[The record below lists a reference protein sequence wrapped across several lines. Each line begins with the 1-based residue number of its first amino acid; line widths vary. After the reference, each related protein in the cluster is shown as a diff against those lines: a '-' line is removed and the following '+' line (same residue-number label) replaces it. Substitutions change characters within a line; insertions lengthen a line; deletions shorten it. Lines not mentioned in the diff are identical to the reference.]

1 MDDKEK
7 FVNELLE
14 YDVNSNNL
22 KGDDDDNNDDEMNNI
37 NELISRNDEEFN
49 DFNQF
54 DTEYNIILI
63 YVYRNPQGND
73 YLLASDNIPQ
83 YILDTP
89 KYIYFLLYLH

>member
-22 KGDDDDNNDDEMNNI
+22 KGDDDDDDDEMNNI

-54 DTEYNIILI
+54 DNEYDII
-63 YVYRNPQGND
+63 
-73 YLLASDNIPQ
+73 
-83 YILDTP
+83 
-89 KYIYFLLYLH
+89 